1 MALYKAHT
9 KEGAKLRKYY
19 KHSILQLLQFNPK
32 KNNILSYFTKD
43 ITDPLELKQ
52 YRQIKCILYNKLI
65 QIIIMKGTKK
75 IFTIS
80 KEAICNYI
88 TDTYTRKQFNG
99 FLFKYKRSMCVLKD
113 LNNKINMIYLNNIT
127 VTEIEVIIA
136 WLPTLIY
143 REYYNNCDI
152 HIKYIYLK
160 NIRYIKSREYLIDN
174 KEFGYNFC
182 FSFVYYNNKIYLMPK
197 DLTRLRIKILKSI
210 IIIPNKYEISY
221 SLKFNYLA

>member
-1 MALYKAHT
+1 MALYKAYT
-9 KEGAKLRKYY
+9 KEGALLRKYY

-52 YRQIKCILYNKLI
+52 YKQIKCILYNKLK

-80 KEAICNYI
+80 KEAIRNYI
-88 TDTYTRKQFNG
+88 TDIYTRKQFNG
-99 FLFKYKRSMCVLKD
+99 FLFKYKRSMNVLTD
-113 LNNKINMIYLNNIT
+113 LNNKINMIYLDNIT
-127 VTEIEVIIA
+127 LTEFEVIITYFPA
-136 WLPTLIY
+136 PIY

-152 HIKYIYLK
+152 QIKYIYLK
-160 NIRYIKSREYLIDN
+160 NIRYIKIREYIIAN
-174 KEFGYNFC
+174 KTWGYNFC

-197 DLTRLRIKILKSI
+197 DLTRVRIKILQSI

-221 SLKFNYLA
+221 SFKFNYLF

>member
-9 KEGAKLRKYY
+9 KEGAQLRKYY

-32 KNNILSYFTKD
+32 KNNILSYFIKD

-52 YRQIKCILYNKLI
+52 YRQIKCILYNKLK

-88 TDTYTRKQFNG
+88 MDIYTRKRFNG
-99 FLFKYKRSMCVLKD
+99 FLFKYKRSMGILKD
-113 LNNKINMIYLNNIT
+113 LNNKINMIYLDNIT
-127 VTEIEVIIA
+127 LTDIEVIITYFPA
-136 WLPTLIY
+136 PIY

-152 HIKYIYLK
+152 QIKYIYLK
-160 NIRYIKSREYLIDN
+160 NIRYTKIREYIIDN
-174 KEFGYNFC
+174 KEWGYNFC

-197 DLTRLRIKILKSI
+197 DLTRLRIKILQSI

-221 SLKFNYLA
+221 SFKFNYLA

>member
-1 MALYKAHT
+1 
-9 KEGAKLRKYY
+9 
-19 KHSILQLLQFNPK
+19 LQFNPK

-52 YRQIKCILYNKLI
+52 YRQIKCILYNKLK

-88 TDTYTRKQFNG
+88 TDIYARKRFNG
-99 FLFKYKRSMCVLKD
+99 FLFKYKRSMGVLTD
-113 LNNKINMIYLNNIT
+113 LNNKINMIYLDNIT
-127 VTEIEVIIA
+127 LTEIEVIITYFPA
-136 WLPTLIY
+136 PIY

-152 HIKYIYLK
+152 QIKYIYLK
-160 NIRYIKSREYLIDN
+160 NIRYTKIREYIIDN
-174 KEFGYNFC
+174 KEWGYNFC

-197 DLTRLRIKILKSI
+197 DLTRVRIKILQSI

-221 SLKFNYLA
+221 SFKFNYLF